1 MKWGLILISIR
12 TLDLYLPD
20 RYFAWNRSYFD
31 LSAHDARLGGM
42 TWKGAYQ
49 INDGYFRVSEPTQGV
64 VVEGD
69 LELVIERLRGLF
81 LIHPR
86 RIASSMGLLRRY
98 RLWKTWARLAGKLSH
113 RNSRIPGCSW
123 ALAR

>member
-69 LELVIERLRGLF
+69 LELVIER
-81 LIHPR
+81 
-86 RIASSMGLLRRY
+86 
-98 RLWKTWARLAGKLSH
+98 WARLAGKLSH